1 MLTFVLLFKFP
12 KSQPSSRRSTV
23 IPIKLRMSKPS
34 LIFLPGAWHS
44 PEVFDTLISKL
55 SAHGYTSKA
64 LPLQAV
70 IQDPAVKDLQP
81 DINALRSAVL
91 KEADAGNDVMVIGH
105 SWGSIIVCGG
115 LEGLSKEERKKQ
127 GMEGGVV
134 KLAFLT
140 GFVPPENV
148 SLIQAFGGS
157 PPEWYD
163 VKVRPNLE
171 TLRARC

>member
-1 MLTFVLLFKFP
+1 
-12 KSQPSSRRSTV
+12 
-23 IPIKLRMSKPS
+23 
-34 LIFLPGAWHS
+34 
-44 PEVFDTLISKL
+44 
-55 SAHGYTSKA
+55 
-64 LPLQAV
+64 
-70 IQDPAVKDLQP
+70 
-81 DINALRSAVL
+81 L

-105 SWGSIIVCGG
+105 SWSSIIVCGG

-140 GFVPPENV
+140 GFVPQENM

-163 VKVRPNLE
+163 VKVRLDFD
-171 TLRARC
+171 TLRARR

>member
-1 MLTFVLLFKFP
+1 
-12 KSQPSSRRSTV
+12 
-23 IPIKLRMSKPS
+23 MSKPS

-55 SAHGYTSKA
+55 SAHGYTFKA

-70 IQDPAVKDLQP
+70 IQNPAVKDLQP

-115 LEGLSKEERKKQ
+115 LEGLSKEGRMKQ

>member
-1 MLTFVLLFKFP
+1 
-12 KSQPSSRRSTV
+12 
-23 IPIKLRMSKPS
+23 MSKPS

-55 SAHGYTSKA
+55 STHSYTSKA

-70 IQDPAVKDLQP
+70 IQKPAVNDLQP
-81 DINALRSAVL
+81 DIDALRSAVL

-105 SWGSIIVCGG
+105 SWSSIIVCGG

-163 VKVRPNLE
+163 VKVRPNLDI
-171 TLRARC
+171 LRARC